1 MLEAMNRPRLL
12 AEAVGTFMLVVIGPG
27 AAAVNLHTQGAVSHV
42 GVALSFAFVILAGVY
57 ALGHI
62 SGAHFNPAVTAGF
75 WLSGRFP
82 GREVVPYVAAQLAGA
97 TVGACLL
104 RVVLGADARAAATVP
119 TVPVLSAFTIELVL
133 TFFLMLVIMAVATDH
148 RVASPAAGLA
158 VGLTVGFD
166 ALMGGPL
173 TGASM
178 NPARTFG
185 PAVATGV
192 WTAHWLY
199 WLGPLLGSG
208 LGVLTYGYLR
218 KGEAHDYRS
227 EPSAARAGSLHRQFG
242 PEPDGRG
249 GAEPE
254 REGAIRR

>member
-1 MLEAMNRPRLL
+1 MGTQTTMLIGPRLL
-12 AEAVGTFMLVVIGPG
+12 AEGIGTFMLVVIGPG
-27 AAAVNLHTQGAVSHV
+27 AAAVDLHTQGGVTHV

-62 SGAHFNPAVTAGF
+62 SGAHFNPAVTMGF

-82 GREVVPYVAAQLAGA
+82 RGEVLAYTLAQLTGAAAGA
-97 TVGACLL
+97 LLL
-104 RVVLGADARAAATVP
+104 RLTLGAHVQAAVTVP
-119 TVPVLSAFTIELVL
+119 RISIPGALLIEIVL

-166 ALMGGPL
+166 AMMGGPL

-178 NPARTFG
+178 NPARSFG
-185 PAVATGV
+185 PALAAGS

-199 WLGPLLGSG
+199 WLGPLLGAA
-208 LGVLTYGYLR
+208 LAVLTYGYLR
-218 KGEAHDYRS
+218 KGEAHDYRVQS
-227 EPSAARAGSLHRQFG
+227 PAASADSLHR
-242 PEPDGRG
+242 
-249 GAEPE
+249 
-254 REGAIRR
+254 

>member
-1 MLEAMNRPRLL
+1 
-12 AEAVGTFMLVVIGPG
+12 MLVVIGPG
-27 AAAVNLHTQGAVSHV
+27 AAAVNLHAHGLVSHV

-62 SGAHFNPAVTAGF
+62 SGAHFNPAVTTGF

-82 GREVVPYVAAQLAGA
+82 RREVLPYAVAQLLGA
-97 TVGACLL
+97 TAAGLLL
-104 RVVLGADARAAATVP
+104 RFLLGTDARAAVTVP
-119 TVPVLSAFTIELVL
+119 SVLLPSAVVLEMVL

-148 RVASPAAGLA
+148 RVASPVAGLA
-158 VGLTVGFD
+158 VGLTVGCD
-166 ALMGGPL
+166 AIMGGPL

-192 WTAHWLY
+192 WTAHWVY

-208 LGVLTYGYLR
+208 LAVVTYSYLR
-218 KGEAHDYRS
+218 KGEAHDYRG
-227 EPSAARAGSLHRQFG
+227 EPSAAGSDPLHRQLSA
-242 PEPDGRG
+242 EPDGRG
-249 GAEPE
+249 DLESKRP
-254 REGAIRR
+254 RQIHR

>member
-1 MLEAMNRPRLL
+1 MKRPRLL

-27 AAAVNLHTQGAVSHV
+27 AAAVDLHTGGAVSHV

-62 SGAHFNPAVTAGF
+62 SGAHFNPAVTVGF

-82 GREVVPYVAAQLAGA
+82 RRELLPYILAQLSGA
-97 TVGACLL
+97 TAGGVLL
-104 RVVLGADARAAATVP
+104 RAILGTDSRAAATVP
-119 TVPVLSAFTIELVL
+119 HIPAASGLVIEIVL

-166 ALMGGPL
+166 AMMGGPL

-185 PAVATGV
+185 PAIATGV
-192 WTAHWLY
+192 WDAHWLY
-199 WLGPLLGSG
+199 WLGPLLGAS
-208 LGVLTYGYLR
+208 LAVVTYGYLR
-218 KGEAHDYRS
+218 KGEAHDYRIQH
-227 EPSAARAGSLHRQFG
+227 AARRADPVHGEFG

-249 GAEPE
+249 DPQSKRAGPLH
-254 REGAIRR
+254 R

>member
-1 MLEAMNRPRLL
+1 MLIGPRLL
-12 AEAVGTFMLVVIGPG
+12 AEGIGTFMLVVIGPG
-27 AAAVNLHTQGAVSHV
+27 AAAVDLHTQGGVTHV

-62 SGAHFNPAVTAGF
+62 SGAHFNPAVTMGF

-82 GREVVPYVAAQLAGA
+82 RGEVLPYTLAQLIGAAAGA
-97 TVGACLL
+97 QLL
-104 RVVLGADARAAATVP
+104 RLTLGVHVQAAVTVP
-119 TVPVLSAFTIELVL
+119 RIPIPGALLIEIVL

-166 ALMGGPL
+166 AMMGGPL

-178 NPARTFG
+178 NPARSFG
-185 PAVATGV
+185 PAIAAGN

-199 WLGPLLGSG
+199 WLGPLLGAA
-208 LGVLTYGYLR
+208 LAVLTYGYLR
-218 KGEAHDYRS
+218 KGEAHDYRVQS
-227 EPSAARAGSLHRQFG
+227 PAASADSLHR
-242 PEPDGRG
+242 
-249 GAEPE
+249 
-254 REGAIRR
+254 

>member
-1 MLEAMNRPRLL
+1 MHVAINKKVNGPRLL
-12 AEAVGTFMLVVIGPG
+12 AEAVGTLMLVVIGPG
-27 AAAVNLHTQGAVSHV
+27 AAAVNLHTQGGVSHA

-82 GREVVPYVAAQLAGA
+82 SREVLPYVLAQLSGATAGA
-97 TVGACLL
+97 LLL
-104 RVVLGADARAAATVP
+104 RVLVGADARAAATVP
-119 TVPVLSAFTIELVL
+119 TIPVASGLLLETML
-133 TFFLMLVIMAVATDH
+133 TFFLMLVVMAMATDH

-185 PAVATGV
+185 PAVATGI
-192 WTAHWLY
+192 WTSHWLY
-199 WLGPLLGSG
+199 WAGPLMGAG
-208 LGVLTYGYLR
+208 LAVLTYGYLR
-218 KGEAHDYRS
+218 KGEAHDYRGEAPAS
-227 EPSAARAGSLHRQFG
+227 GADPLHR
-242 PEPDGRG
+242 
-249 GAEPE
+249 
-254 REGAIRR
+254 

>member
-1 MLEAMNRPRLL
+1 MNRPRFL

-42 GVALSFAFVILAGVY
+42 GVALSFAFVIVAGVY

-62 SGAHFNPAVTAGF
+62 SGAHFNPAVTTGF

-82 GREVVPYVAAQLAGA
+82 GREVLPYVAAQLTGATAGA
-97 TVGACLL
+97 WLL
-104 RVVLGADARAAATVP
+104 RGVLGADARAAATVP
-119 TVPVLSAFTIELVL
+119 ALPVLSAFTIELIL

-199 WLGPLLGSG
+199 WLGPLLGSTM
-208 LGVLTYGYLR
+208 GVLIYGYLR

-227 EPSAARAGSLHRQFG
+227 QPSVAGTDSLHGQLG

-254 REGAIRR
+254 RARSVRR

>member
-1 MLEAMNRPRLL
+1 M
-12 AEAVGTFMLVVIGPG
+12 AEAIGTFMLVVIGPG
-27 AAAVNLHTQGAVSHV
+27 ASAVDAYTHGSVSHV

-62 SGAHFNPAVTAGF
+62 SGAHFNPAVTVGF
-75 WLSGRFP
+75 WLSKRFP
-82 GREVVPYVAAQLAGA
+82 ATEVAPYALAQLSGATAGA
-97 TVGACLL
+97 LLL
-104 RVVLGADARAAATVP
+104 RLLLGPDARAAATVP
-119 TVPVLSAFTIELVL
+119 TIPLSSAFVLETVL

-185 PAVATGV
+185 PALATGV
-192 WTAHWLY
+192 WTSHWLY
-199 WLGPLLGSG
+199 WLAPLVGAG
-208 LGVLTYGYLR
+208 LAVLTYGYLR
-218 KGEAHDYRS
+218 QGEAHDYRG
-227 EPSAARAGSLHRQFG
+227 EPPATRADPLHRQLGTESDGGG
-242 PEPDGRG
+242 PTEY
-249 GAEPE
+249 
-254 REGAIRR
+254 EGARPFRR

>member
-1 MLEAMNRPRLL
+1 
-12 AEAVGTFMLVVIGPG
+12 MLVVIGPG
-27 AAAVNLHTQGAVSHV
+27 AAAVDLHTRGAVSHV

-75 WLSGRFP
+75 WLSRRFP
-82 GREVVPYVAAQLAGA
+82 GREVFPYALAQLSGGTAGA
-97 TVGACLL
+97 LLL
-104 RVVLGADARAAATVP
+104 RALLGADARATATVP
-119 TVPVLSAFTIELVL
+119 RVPLLSALVLETAL

-185 PAVATGV
+185 PAVATGI
-192 WTAHWLY
+192 WTGHWLY
-199 WLGPLLGSG
+199 WVGPVLGAG
-208 LGVLTYGYLR
+208 LAVLTYGYLR
-218 KGEAHDYRS
+218 GGEAHDYR
-227 EPSAARAGSLHRQFG
+227 A
-242 PEPDGRG
+242 
-249 GAEPE
+249 
-254 REGAIRR
+254 

>member
-1 MLEAMNRPRLL
+1 VSGPRLL

-82 GREVVPYVAAQLAGA
+82 RRDVVPYALAQLSGATAGA
-97 TVGACLL
+97 LLL
-104 RVVLGADARAAATVP
+104 RFLLGADAQAAATVP
-119 TVPVLSAFTIELVL
+119 SVPLFSAFVVEIVL

-166 ALMGGPL
+166 AMMGGPL

-185 PAVATGV
+185 PAIATGV
-192 WTAHWLY
+192 WTGHWLY
-199 WLGPLLGSG
+199 WLGPLVGACLA
-208 LGVLTYGYLR
+208 VLTYGYLR

-227 EPSAARAGSLHRQFG
+227 EPSASRAGPVHRQLG
-242 PEPDGRG
+242 AESDGRG
-249 GAEPE
+249 DPEPE
-254 REGAIRR
+254 GARAFHR

>member
-1 MLEAMNRPRLL
+1 MSAPRLV

-42 GVALSFAFVILAGVY
+42 GVALSFAFVIVAGVY

-62 SGAHFNPAVTAGF
+62 SGAHFNPAVTMGF

-82 GREVVPYVAAQLAGA
+82 HREVIPYALAQLGGATAGA
-97 TVGACLL
+97 LLL
-104 RVVLGADARAAATVP
+104 RVLLGADARAAATVP
-119 TVPVLSAFTIELVL
+119 SVPLPSALMIEIVL
-133 TFFLMLVIMAVATDH
+133 TFFLMLVVMAVATDH

-185 PAVATGV
+185 PAIATGV
-192 WTAHWLY
+192 WDGHWLY
-199 WLGPLLGSG
+199 WLGPLLGAS
-208 LGVLTYGYLR
+208 LAVLTYGYLR
-218 KGEAHDYRS
+218 KGEAHDYRG
-227 EPSAARAGSLHRQFG
+227 EPAASRADPVHGQLG
-242 PEPDGRG
+242 AEPDGRG
-249 GAEPE
+249 RTEQ
-254 REGAIRR
+254 EGSRALHR

>member
-1 MLEAMNRPRLL
+1 MSNPRLI

-27 AAAVNLHTQGAVSHV
+27 AAAVNQHTQGAVSHV

-62 SGAHFNPAVTAGF
+62 SGAHFNPAITAGF
-75 WLSGRFP
+75 WLGGRFP
-82 GREVVPYVAAQLAGA
+82 GREVVPYVVAQLSGAIAGA
-97 TVGACLL
+97 FLL
-104 RVVLGADARAAATVP
+104 GMLLGNDARAATTVP
-119 TVPVLSAFTIELVL
+119 TIPLSSAFILETVL
-133 TFFLMLVIMAVATDH
+133 TFFLMLVVMAVATDH

-192 WTAHWLY
+192 WTGHWIY
-199 WLGPLLGSG
+199 WLAPLLGAA
-208 LGVLTYGYLR
+208 LGVVTYGYLR
-218 KGEAHDYRS
+218 KGEAHDYRG
-227 EPSAARAGSLHRQFG
+227 EPAPARADPLHRQLG
-242 PEPDGRG
+242 PEPDGRSRTQ
-249 GAEPE
+249 PE
-254 REGAIRR
+254 G

>member
-1 MLEAMNRPRLL
+1 
-12 AEAVGTFMLVVIGPG
+12 MLVVIGPG
-27 AAAVNLHTQGAVSHV
+27 AAAVNRHTDGAVSHV
-42 GVALSFAFVILAGVY
+42 GVALSFAFVIVAGVY

-75 WLSGRFP
+75 WIGRRFP
-82 GREVVPYVAAQLAGA
+82 GREVVPYALAQLSGATAGA
-97 TVGACLL
+97 FLL
-104 RVVLGADARAAATVP
+104 RGLVGADARAAATVP
-119 TVPVLSAFTIELVL
+119 SIPLPGAFMLEMVL
-133 TFFLMLVIMAVATDH
+133 TFFLMLVVMAVATDH

-199 WLGPLLGSG
+199 WLAPLLGAA
-208 LGVLTYGYLR
+208 LAVLTYGYLR
-218 KGEAHDYRS
+218 KGEAHDYRG
-227 EPSAARAGSLHRQFG
+227 EPTASRADPVHRQL
-242 PEPDGRG
+242 
-249 GAEPE
+249 GAEPDDRSRPE
-254 REGAIRR
+254 SEGSGALHR

>member
-1 MLEAMNRPRLL
+1 MNRPRLL
-12 AEAVGTFMLVVIGPG
+12 AETIGTFMLVVIGPG

-42 GVALSFAFVILAGVY
+42 GVALSFAFVIVAGVY

-75 WLSGRFP
+75 WLSRRFP
-82 GREVVPYVAAQLAGA
+82 GREVLPYVAAQLAGA
-97 TVGACLL
+97 TAGAGLL
-104 RVVLGADARAAATVP
+104 RVVLGPDARGAATVP
-119 TVPVLSAFTIELVL
+119 SVPIPSALAVELVL

-148 RVASPAAGLA
+148 RVASPVAGLA

-185 PAVATGV
+185 PAAATGV

-208 LGVLTYGYLR
+208 LGVLIYGYLR

-227 EPSAARAGSLHRQFG
+227 EPSLARTDPLHRQLG

-254 REGAIRR
+254 RTRPVRR

>member
-1 MLEAMNRPRLL
+1 MLIGPRLL
-12 AEAVGTFMLVVIGPG
+12 AEGIGTFMLVVIGPG
-27 AAAVNLHTQGAVSHV
+27 AAVVDLHTNGGVTHV

-62 SGAHFNPAVTAGF
+62 SGAHFNPAVTMGF

-82 GREVVPYVAAQLAGA
+82 RGEVLPYTLAQLTGAAAGA
-97 TVGACLL
+97 LLL
-104 RVVLGADARAAATVP
+104 RLTLGAHVQAAVTVP
-119 TVPVLSAFTIELVL
+119 RISIPGALLIEIVL

-166 ALMGGPL
+166 AMMGGPL

-178 NPARTFG
+178 NPARSFG
-185 PAVATGV
+185 PAIAAGS

-199 WLGPLLGSG
+199 WLGPLLGAA
-208 LGVLTYGYLR
+208 LAVLTYGYLR
-218 KGEAHDYRS
+218 KGEAHDYRVQS
-227 EPSAARAGSLHRQFG
+227 PAASADSLHR
-242 PEPDGRG
+242 
-249 GAEPE
+249 
-254 REGAIRR
+254 